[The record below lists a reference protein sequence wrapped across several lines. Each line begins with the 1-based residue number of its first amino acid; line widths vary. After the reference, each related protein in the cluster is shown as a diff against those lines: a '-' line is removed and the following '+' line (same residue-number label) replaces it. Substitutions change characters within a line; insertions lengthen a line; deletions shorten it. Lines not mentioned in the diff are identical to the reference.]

1 MRVVGGIA
9 ICDPRNRKDGT
20 MTGGEH
26 RDVIIHASF
35 NMSLAEYRA
44 TIKAI
49 RRAQRGEVS
58 EVDDLELE
66 RLVTNLGKAVM
77 S

>member
-1 MRVVGGIA
+1 MS
-9 ICDPRNRKDGT
+9 
-20 MTGGEH
+20 E
-26 RDVIIHASF
+26 VIIHASF